1 MPLSKTAL
9 GRAALAQRGILSRR
23 ERQLLILC
31 DAKRTLDD
39 LRRMMGVEIEEDVLR
54 LEAQGLL
61 VSLSP
66 IQCQEAGFADS
77 DALDFALTLPPG
89 GHGQH
94 AAAPALNRPG
104 RARPALMPA

>member
-1 MPLSKTAL
+1 MPLSKTAQ

-77 DALDFALTLPPG
+77 DPLDFAPTLPPV
-89 GHGQH
+89 
-94 AAAPALNRPG
+94 NRPTG
-104 RARPALMPA
+104 LARAALMPA